1 MTVYRIETYVI
12 KPEKHEEYRALM
24 KKWQAYVK
32 KHRQKC
38 RELKSWKLFSRL
50 IGDQIGGYVEMW
62 ELDSLGDYEKLM
74 SRIMQDKEFQ
84 SIVSEFSRNCMVPA
98 TYSAN
103 VWNSVC
109 GM

>member
-1 MTVYRIETYVI
+1 MTIYRIETYVI
-12 KPEKHEEYRALM
+12 KPEKHNEYRAIM
-24 KKWQAYVK
+24 KKWLEYIK
-32 KHRQKC
+32 KHKQKC

-62 ELDSLGDYEKLM
+62 ELDSLADYEKLM
-74 SRIMQDKEFQ
+74 NRIMQDKEFQ
-84 SIVSEFSRNCMVPA
+84 EIISEFSTKCLVPA
-98 TYSAN
+98 TYTAN